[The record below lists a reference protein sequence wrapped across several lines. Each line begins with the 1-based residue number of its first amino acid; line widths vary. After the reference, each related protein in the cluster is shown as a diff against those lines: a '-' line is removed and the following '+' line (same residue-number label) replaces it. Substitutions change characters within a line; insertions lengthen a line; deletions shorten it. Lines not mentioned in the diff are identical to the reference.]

1 MCRAWVW
8 SLVLEKL
15 FVGTKNP
22 SGSIQNQRVDVVLA
36 IMCQTDVCFGKG
48 VDERLATRA
57 IRVAVV
63 QPYRKCAEPYCGQ
76 DRDVPDTKS
85 GVAKKTKA
93 PRKRGL
99 TGAY

>member
-8 SLVLEKL
+8 SLGLEKL

-57 IRVAVV
+57 IHVAV
-63 QPYRKCAEPYCGQ
+63 QPDAEGSRVGHFAGEKLFT
-76 DRDVPDTKS
+76 RDF
-85 GVAKKTKA
+85 
-93 PRKRGL
+93 
-99 TGAY
+99 